1 MKNTLDSYGHIIGLS
16 AFGVTL
22 FLLLVG
28 LSNLYICCSPDRRT
42 LRYRIDL
49 LLMMVVTIVKFDFIN
64 LQLEH
69 IVYINAY
76 LIISQLY
83 QKLPHL

>member
-42 LRYRIDL
+42 LRYRDRF
-49 LLMMVVTIVKFDFIN
+49 VVNDGGNYRQV
-64 LQLEH
+64 
-69 IVYINAY
+69 
-76 LIISQLY
+76 
-83 QKLPHL
+83 